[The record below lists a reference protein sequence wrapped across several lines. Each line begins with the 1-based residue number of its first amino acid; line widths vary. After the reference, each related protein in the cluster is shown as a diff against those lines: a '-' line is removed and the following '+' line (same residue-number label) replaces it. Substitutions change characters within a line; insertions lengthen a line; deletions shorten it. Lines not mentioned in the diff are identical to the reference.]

1 MVQLTSTHD
10 YWKNHSFIWILVCK
24 VMSLLFNTLSRFVI
38 VPYIVVIKLSSDR
51 YSDTIL
57 ALYFVAVK

>member
-1 MVQLTSTHD
+1 
-10 YWKNHSFIWILVCK
+10 
-24 VMSLLFNTLSRFVI
+24 MSLLFNTLSRFVI

-57 ALYFVAVK
+57 ALYFVAVKLICRLSSVQSLSHARLFVTP